1 MFNAKEIDFMK
12 KIGLNFDF
20 SSLSDDE
27 FIEVESTVG
36 DYYTKKAQSTSKVTA
51 EILMCEAILGKL

>member
-20 SSLSDDE
+20 SSLTDDE
-27 FIEVESTVG
+27 FIDIESIVG
-36 DYYTKKAQSTSKVTA
+36 DYYTKKAQSTSRQTE
-51 EILMCEAILGKL
+51 EILLCEAILDKL